1 MAAGELRRQMTPEQ
15 ESRLDAWPASQSDMA
30 TFFLDSIDELKL
42 TRGSFEL
49 L

>member
-1 MAAGELRRQMTPEQ
+1 MTPEQ